1 MSRHARLGC
10 LAIVLLAACS
20 SGSDPIYIGL
30 AGAFDD
36 PVGRPMTLGAQLAVD
51 EINAAG
57 GVNGRP
63 LALLERNDYGDP
75 DSAVMVAIDL
85 YASDVLATPGQ

>member
-1 MSRHARLGC
+1 MLCA
-10 LAIVLLAACS
+10 LAACS
-20 SGSDPIYIGL
+20 SSKPITVGL

-36 PVGRPMTLGAQLAVD
+36 PVGRPMKLGAELAID

-63 LALLERNDYGDP
+63 IELLERND
-75 DSAVMVAIDL
+75 
-85 YASDVLATPGQ
+85 